1 MLEVFHVL
9 AALEFD
15 FRIVKDISLAW
26 VDFIVE
32 LAHLH
37 MILKLVYLVIFKVVV
52 LNFAID
58 FISVVFNFL
67 VDEPLSI
74 VVQNVDI

>member
-1 MLEVFHVL
+1 M
-9 AALEFD
+9 
-15 FRIVKDISLAW
+15 
-26 VDFIVE
+26 DFIVE